1 MINKI
6 ILGVLIVVISGAITA
21 TSKCIVDA
29 KANETKLTYHEMLI
43 LKQSEDIS
51 WIRNYLTTSK
61 CR

>member
-21 TSKCIVDA
+21 TSKCIVDT
-29 KANETKLTYHEMLI
+29 KANEMKLNYHEVLI
-43 LKQSEDIS
+43 LKQSEDIT